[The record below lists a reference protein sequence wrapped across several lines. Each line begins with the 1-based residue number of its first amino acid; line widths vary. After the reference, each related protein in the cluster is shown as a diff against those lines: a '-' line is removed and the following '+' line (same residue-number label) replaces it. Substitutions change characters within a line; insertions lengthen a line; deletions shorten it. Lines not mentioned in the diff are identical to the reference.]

1 MKKTLSIFILSIL
14 ILISLSAC
22 SKNENRFPT
31 NGVLII
37 GDENH
42 TSTIMNRYKENTKE
56 LEVFR

>member
-1 MKKTLSIFILSIL
+1 MKKTLSIYILSIL

-22 SKNENRFPT
+22 SKNENRFPA

-56 LEVFR
+56 T